1 MVVRP
6 CPTRSQ
12 SRSGLGALLCLTVLV
27 ALSAYGEKSQNNAS
41 AASCNQSCQDNA
53 TGAATIGLLS
63 FAYNQNLAGKAVGK
77 QDLTANCPL
86 GGTAHITGTNGYD
99 SSTGIITMDL
109 AFDLAACVAA
119 DSGYTL
125 SFDGV
130 VNQSGTLEQQGQI
143 SVAYSGSSF
152 SFNGTI
158 QGEAV
163 SESGCNL
170 ALQEMRDSNDTN
182 YRVNGLLCGRAVSY

>member
-1 MVVRP
+1 MV
-6 CPTRSQ
+6 
-12 SRSGLGALLCLTVLV
+12 
-27 ALSAYGEKSQNNAS
+27 Y
-41 AASCNQSCQDNA
+41 
-53 TGAATIGLLS
+53 
-63 FAYNQNLAGKAVGK
+63 
-77 QDLTANCPL
+77 
-86 GGTAHITGTNGYD
+86 
-99 SSTGIITMDL
+99 
-109 AFDLAACVAA
+109 
-119 DSGYTL
+119 
-125 SFDGV
+125 
-130 VNQSGTLEQQGQI
+130 QSGTLEQQGQI